1 MAVFV
6 PSYAQA
12 GLFSYTS
19 ETFGVKARA
28 QEPARTYPQRET
40 DLLVAALH
48 PDPNPAKGG
57 GDITIEGHVLIAPLA
72 IDGAS
77 SDDTEN
83 SSDQI
88 ARYVVRSGDT
98 LSSVAKMFNVSVN
111 TIRWSN
117 DMPSGS
123 VIRVGQELLILP
135 IDGVRYTVKKGD
147 TVASIAKKF
156 KGDVKEIQNFNNI
169 GSGQALT
176 IGEVMVIPDGVV
188 SAPASNSTRTTSRNR
203 IAENSGPNID
213 GYYLRPVSG
222 SRTQGLHG
230 NNGIDLGGSTGT
242 SVSAA
247 AGGEVLIARDTG
259 WNGGYGKMIV
269 IAHPNGTQT
278 LYAHL
283 SQVDVVSDEFVTKG
297 ERIGAIGNSGRS
309 TGPHLHFEVRGA
321 VNPF

>member
-98 LSSVAKMFNVSVN
+98 LSSVAKMFNVSIN

-135 IDGVRYTVKKGD
+135 IDGVRHTVKNGD
-147 TVASIAKKF
+147 TIASIAKKF
-156 KGDVKEIQNFNNI
+156 KGDGKEIQNFND
-169 GSGQALT
+169 LKV
-176 IGEVMVIPDGVV
+176 GEVLVVGEVVVIPDGVIV
-188 SAPASNSTRTTSRNR
+188 TSPANLTRITGKNR
-203 IAENSGPNID
+203 ITKHGGPSID

-222 SRTQGLHG
+222 PKTQSSHG
-230 NNGIDLGGSTGT
+230 NNGVDMGSPTGT
-242 SVSAA
+242 SVLAS
-247 AGGEVLIARDTG
+247 AGGEVLIARGLG
-259 WNGGYGKMIV
+259 WNGGYGQMIV
-269 IAHPNGTQT
+269 IAHPNDTQT

-283 SQVDVVSDEFVTKG
+283 SQVDVVPGEFVIKG
-297 ERIGAIGNSGRS
+297 ERIRAVGNTGRS

-321 VNPF
+321 QNPF